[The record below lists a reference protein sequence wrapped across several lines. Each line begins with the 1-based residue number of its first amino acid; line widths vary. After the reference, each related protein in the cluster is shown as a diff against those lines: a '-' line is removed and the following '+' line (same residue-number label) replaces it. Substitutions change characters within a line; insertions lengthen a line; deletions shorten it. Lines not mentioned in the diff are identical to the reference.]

1 MIKHKILSLITTS
14 GAVSLLSSPVSAHC
28 PLCVGG
34 AGAAAGIAALFGV
47 TYGSIGVFIG
57 AFAAAMS
64 LWIPRMVRK
73 KYFPHQ
79 DKILFAIFYVT
90 TILPLMPFLK
100 DYTSIFVS
108 ISGDY
113 GSPLNTT
120 YLIDLFTVG
129 VLIGTI
135 IMFISPQLS
144 RQFTTLRKG
153 RMIRFQGMIITF
165 LTLLV
170 AAIIMQVLR

>member
-1 MIKHKILSLITTS
+1 MNKKKTFSLLGS
-14 GAVSLLSSPVSAHC
+14 VGAVSFLSSPVSAHC

-34 AGAAAGIAALFGV
+34 AGAAAGVAALLGV
-47 TYGSIGVFIG
+47 KYGAIGVFIG

-64 LWIPRMVRK
+64 LWIPRLLRK
-73 KYFPHQ
+73 KYIPYQ
-79 DKILFAIFYVT
+79 DKILFVTFYVT

-129 VLIGTI
+129 VLIGTV
-135 IMFISPQLS
+135 IMFISPWLS
-144 RQFTTLRKG
+144 RQLTRIRKG
-153 RMIRFQGMIITF
+153 KMIRFQGMIITF
-165 LTLLV
+165 LALLI
-170 AAIIMQVLR
+170 AAIIMQVVR